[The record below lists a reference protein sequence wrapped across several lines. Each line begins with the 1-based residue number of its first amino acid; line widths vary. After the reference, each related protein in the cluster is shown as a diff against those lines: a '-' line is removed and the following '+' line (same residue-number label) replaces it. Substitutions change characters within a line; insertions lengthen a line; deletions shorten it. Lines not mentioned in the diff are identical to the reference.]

1 MLLLCQVYLSLELI
15 VSYLQSL
22 ETQNQALRRRCANLE
37 DEVQTLRVGLAEVRQ
52 HILLKQQPQQH
63 QHQQQQPQLPATPA
77 NARQEPI
84 QRAPSRSNK
93 VSMPAKVE
101 ASCVVT
107 CLLLQ
112 HCHAGLCAKL
122 AWS

>member
-77 NARQEPI
+77 NGRQEPI
-84 QRAPSRSNK
+84 RA
-93 VSMPAKVE
+93 
-101 ASCVVT
+101 
-107 CLLLQ
+107 
-112 HCHAGLCAKL
+112 
-122 AWS
+122 